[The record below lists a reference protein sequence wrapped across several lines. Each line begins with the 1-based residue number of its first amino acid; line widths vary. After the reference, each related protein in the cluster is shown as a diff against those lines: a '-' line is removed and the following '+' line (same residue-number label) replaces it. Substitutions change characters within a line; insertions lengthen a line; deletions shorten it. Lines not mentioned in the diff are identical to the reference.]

1 MISNNMLLSTLGKST
16 WTDNQNELN
25 KDHYSFKKKHT
36 HFVSIQ
42 NLKKDFLSYI
52 EKETKIQS
60 TCIHLT
66 LPDKKILRLANL

>member
-25 KDHYSFKKKHT
+25 KDHYSLKKKHT

-42 NLKKDFLSYI
+42 NLKKDFFELHR
-52 EKETKIQS
+52 KGDKNP
-60 TCIHLT
+60 IHVHT
-66 LPDKKILRLANL
+66 SHIAG